1 MGAKL
6 ALLETTR
13 YEVFSSSHER
23 LSHDHNDFLVGSRPY
38 SDDTPH
44 HGSTS
49 PSGQRRGACRPVK
62 VIAFVDREL
71 GIQTTEDEISEMN
84 FASLNGIARC
94 VAGNRERPVS

>member
-1 MGAKL
+1 MS
-6 ALLETTR
+6 
-13 YEVFSSSHER
+13 V
-23 LSHDHNDFLVGSRPY
+23 
-38 SDDTPH
+38 
-44 HGSTS
+44 
-49 PSGQRRGACRPVK
+49 VK